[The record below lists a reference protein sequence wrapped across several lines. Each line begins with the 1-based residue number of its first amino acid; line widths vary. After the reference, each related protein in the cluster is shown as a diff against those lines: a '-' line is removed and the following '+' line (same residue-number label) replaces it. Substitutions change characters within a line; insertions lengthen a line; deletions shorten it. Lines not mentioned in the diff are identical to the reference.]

1 MCALVQA
8 GFGLVASARGSVSA
22 DVWVHVPRLPALCIS
37 PTAWKGEIEA
47 TARPNLA
54 PLSLRTGS
62 PSSTFG
68 GPLFHIRWQ
77 TEIWPTAFPSP
88 SLTVTNCAP
97 DGAERLTAAT
107 RTPFAP
113 LANSTSSFQR
123 PILALLKRAEDY
135 AAMNPAQSPPILA
148 IRSSTPPGLARQPVA
163 MRTRAIAG
171 DSAQPRLGRVPEYRI
186 VLQATPGEI
195 ARALDQRLVAGV
207 LDEAGQRGSATGLD
221 DALKRELLSVMAND
235 ASPENSYRAFLA
247 LLADA
252 AGTNDLHRGQTL
264 LAWTE
269 RAGTSHDV
277 DRLVYFTALHLYR
290 TLEYDAALGL
300 INRFLATPGKAGR
313 DDRDQFMMLK
323 ALCAWGEGNDGA
335 SAIEVVNAMLTD
347 HPDSPLVPH
356 ALFLRAW
363 VHLYCGRTGEA
374 RTGFKE
380 VISRHPQSEYA
391 ARAAQMLT
399 GLPAD
404 E

>member
-1 MCALVQA
+1 M
-8 GFGLVASARGSVSA
+8 
-22 DVWVHVPRLPALCIS
+22 
-37 PTAWKGEIEA
+37 A
-47 TARPNLA
+47 TN
-54 PLSLRTGS
+54 
-62 PSSTFG
+62 
-68 GPLFHIRWQ
+68 
-77 TEIWPTAFPSP
+77 
-88 SLTVTNCAP
+88 
-97 DGAERLTAAT
+97 
-107 RTPFAP
+107 
-113 LANSTSSFQR
+113 
-123 PILALLKRAEDY
+123 
-135 AAMNPAQSPPILA
+135 
-148 IRSSTPPGLARQPVA
+148 
-163 MRTRAIAG
+163 
-171 DSAQPRLGRVPEYRI
+171 
-186 VLQATPGEI
+186 
-195 ARALDQRLVAGV
+195 
-207 LDEAGQRGSATGLD
+207 
-221 DALKRELLSVMAND
+221 

-252 AGTNDLHRGQTL
+252 AGTTDLHRGQTL

-269 RAGTSHDV
+269 REGTSYEV

-300 INRFLATPGKAGR
+300 INRLLAATDTKGR
-313 DDRDQFMMLK
+313 EDRDQFMMLK

-374 RTGFKE
+374 RTGFKD

-391 ARAAQMLT
+391 VRAAQMMT